1 MKNYMTVKEAAD
13 RWGLSE
19 RRVTTLC
26 REERIY
32 GSQKQGRSWMIPET
46 AEKPSDNRIKTG
58 NYIQKQ
64 EQQLPLPI
72 GVSDYRV
79 ASTEY
84 YYIDKT
90 MLIKEFLDERAK
102 VSLFTRPRR
111 FGKTLNMDMLRVFFE
126 KTEEDTSVYFR
137 DKKIW
142 TCGETYQAYQGK
154 YPVIFL
160 TFKDVKCIGWEETKK
175 NLTDII
181 RAEYER
187 HEELLNSE
195 TCSIYDKKYIENI
208 LNKEADDVDWVR
220 SLFRLSQML
229 HEHHKVAPVIIID
242 EYDTP
247 IQQGYANGFYDDVV
261 LFMRNFFSGGLKD
274 NRHLSF
280 GFMTGILRVAKES
293 IFSGLNNL
301 KLNSV
306 LDDRYGQY
314 FGFVPDEVRRMA
326 KYYGVP
332 EKYGEICDWY
342 DGYRFG
348 EYEIFNPWSVISYF
362 NNGCKP
368 KAFWQF
374 TGSNDIIEDILENA
388 PEDVYEKM
396 YKLMQGESILSY
408 VDTAVIY
415 PQIKNNPSSIYSFL
429 LVTGYLKADF
439 VDSSYGEDYMC
450 RVSLPNKEISFVYSK
465 EVLAKFGDVVPQ
477 STAINIKQSIYEN
490 NVTEF
495 QKYLRKLLE
504 QSVSFYDTAKEV
516 FYHGL
521 VLGLLATLDNQY
533 FITSNKESG
542 DGRYDL
548 QLMPK
553 KDTLPGIL
561 IELKAV
567 KESSGSNLK
576 ELADAAISQIEEK
589 HYESELRAKGVDTI
603 VKYGV
608 AFCGKNVEVIMK

>member
-1 MKNYMTVKEAAD
+1 MTDYITAKEAAE

-32 GSQKQGRSWMIPET
+32 GSKKQGRSWMIPEE
-46 AEKPSDNRIKTG
+46 AEKPSDNRVKSG
-58 NYIQKQ
+58 NYIQKST
-64 EQQLPLPI
+64 EKLSMPVGI
-72 GVSDYRV
+72 SDYRV
-79 ASTEY
+79 ASTKY
-84 YYIDKT
+84 YYVDKT
-90 MLIKEFLDERAK
+90 MLIKEFLDERPM

-126 KTEEDTSVYFR
+126 KTEEDTSIYFR
-137 DKKIW
+137 NKKIW
-142 TCGETYQAYQGK
+142 ACGERYQAYQGK

-160 TFKDVKCIGWEETKK
+160 TFKDVKCTNWEDTK
-175 NLTDII
+175 TDLMNII
-181 RAEYER
+181 QAEYKR
-187 HEELLNSE
+187 HQKVLE
-195 TCSIYDKKYIENI
+195 TCDQYDKKYYQKI
-208 LNKEADDVDWVR
+208 LSKEADDADWVR
-220 SLFRLSQML
+220 SLLNLSRIL
-229 HEHHKVAPVIIID
+229 HEYHKIAPIIIID

-247 IQQGYANGFYDDVV
+247 IQQGYTKGFYDEVV
-261 LFMRNFFSGGLKD
+261 MFMRNFFSGGLKD
-274 NRHLSF
+274 NRHLSY

-301 KLNSV
+301 KLNSI
-306 LDDRYGQY
+306 LDERYGQY
-314 FGFVPDEVRRMA
+314 FGFTPDEVKEMA

-332 EKYGEICDWY
+332 EKYKEIYEWY

-348 EYEIFNPWSVISYF
+348 GYEIFNPWSVISYF
-362 NNGCKP
+362 NNRCKP

-374 TGSNDIIEDILENA
+374 TGSNDILEDILENA
-388 PEDVYEKM
+388 PEDVYEKLN
-396 YKLMQGESILSY
+396 KLMQGESILSY
-408 VDTAVIY
+408 IDTAVIY
-415 PQIKNNPSSIYSFL
+415 PQVKDNPSTIYSFL

-465 EVLAKFGDVVPQ
+465 EVLARFRDVVPQ
-477 STAINIKQSIYEN
+477 SSAINIKQALYEN

-495 QKYLRKLLE
+495 QKHLQKLLE
-504 QSVSFYDTAKEV
+504 QSVSFYDTAKET

-521 VLGLLATLDNQY
+521 VLGLCATLDNQY
-533 FITSNKESG
+533 LITSNRESG

-553 KDTLPGIL
+553 KATLPGIL
-561 IELKAV
+561 IELKV
-567 KESSGSNLK
+567 GKEYPVSDLK
-576 ELADAAISQIEEK
+576 ELAETAIRQIEEK
-589 HYESELRAKGVDTI
+589 HYENELRAKGVDTI

-608 AFCGKNVEVIMK
+608 AFCGKNVEVIIK

>member
-1 MKNYMTVKEAAD
+1 MTDYITAKEAAE

-32 GSQKQGRSWMIPET
+32 GSKKEGRSWMIPEM
-46 AEKPSDNRIKTG
+46 AEKPSDNRVKSG
-58 NYIQKQ
+58 NYIQKA
-64 EQQLPLPI
+64 EEKLKLPI
-72 GVSDYRV
+72 GVSDYRI

-84 YYIDKT
+84 YYVDKT
-90 MLIKEFLDERAK
+90 MLIKEFLDERPM

-126 KTEEDTSVYFR
+126 KTEEDTSIYFR

-142 TCGETYQAYQGK
+142 ACGEKYQAYQGK

-160 TFKDVKCIGWEETKK
+160 SFKDVKCDNWEETKR

-187 HEELLNSE
+187 HEELLDSE
-195 TCSIYDKKYIENI
+195 DCSIYDKKYIQNI
-208 LNKEADDVDWVR
+208 LNNEADDVDWVR
-220 SLFRLSQML
+220 SLLNLSRML
-229 HEHHKVAPVIIID
+229 HEHHKVAPIIIID

-247 IQQGYANGFYDDVV
+247 IQQGHVNGFYNEVV
-261 LFMRNFFSGGLKD
+261 MFMRNFFSGGLKD

-306 LDDRYGQY
+306 LDERYGQY
-314 FGFVPDEVRRMA
+314 FGFTPEEVRMMVR
-326 KYYGVP
+326 YYGVP

-348 EYEIFNPWSVISYF
+348 GYEIFNPWSVISYF
-362 NNGCKP
+362 NNECKP

-388 PEDVYEKM
+388 PEDVYEKL
-396 YKLMQGESILSY
+396 YQLMQGESILSY
-408 VDTAVIY
+408 IDTAVIY
-415 PQIKNNPSSIYSFL
+415 PQIKDNPSSIYSFL

-439 VDSSYGEDYMC
+439 VDSSYGEDYVC

-465 EVLAKFGDVVPQ
+465 EVLAKFRDVVPQ
-477 STAINIKQSIYEN
+477 STAINIKLALYES

-495 QKYLRKLLE
+495 QKQLQKLLE
-504 QSVSFYDTAKEV
+504 QSVSFYDTEKET

-521 VLGLLATLDNQY
+521 VLGLCATLDNQY
-533 FITSNKESG
+533 FVTSNRESG
-542 DGRYDL
+542 DGRFDI

-553 KDTLPGIL
+553 KETLPGIL
-561 IELKAV
+561 IELKAAR
-567 KESSGSNLK
+567 ESSASNLE
-576 ELADAAISQIEEK
+576 ELAYAAVKQIEEK
-589 HYESELRAKGVDTI
+589 HYESELRAKGVDRI

>member
-1 MKNYMTVKEAAD
+1 M
-13 RWGLSE
+13 
-19 RRVTTLC
+19 
-26 REERIY
+26 
-32 GSQKQGRSWMIPET
+32 
-46 AEKPSDNRIKTG
+46 
-58 NYIQKQ
+58 
-64 EQQLPLPI
+64 
-72 GVSDYRV
+72 
-79 ASTEY
+79 
-84 YYIDKT
+84 
-90 MLIKEFLDERAK
+90 
-102 VSLFTRPRR
+102 
-111 FGKTLNMDMLRVFFE
+111 
-126 KTEEDTSVYFR
+126 
-137 DKKIW
+137 
-142 TCGETYQAYQGK
+142 
-154 YPVIFL
+154 
-160 TFKDVKCIGWEETKK
+160 
-175 NLTDII
+175 
-181 RAEYER
+181 
-187 HEELLNSE
+187 
-195 TCSIYDKKYIENI
+195 
-208 LNKEADDVDWVR
+208 
-220 SLFRLSQML
+220 
-229 HEHHKVAPVIIID
+229 
-242 EYDTP
+242 
-247 IQQGYANGFYDDVV
+247 
-261 LFMRNFFSGGLKD
+261 KD

-306 LDDRYGQY
+306 LDERYGQY
-314 FGFVPDEVRRMA
+314 FGFTPDEVRMMA
-326 KYYGVP
+326 RYYGVP

-348 EYEIFNPWSVISYF
+348 GYEIFNPWSVISYF

-388 PEDVYEKM
+388 PEEVYEKLNQ
-396 YKLMQGESILSY
+396 LMQGESILSY
-408 VDTAVIY
+408 IDTAVIY

-465 EVLAKFGDVVPQ
+465 EVLAKFRDVVPQ
-477 STAINIKQSIYEN
+477 STAISVKQAIYEN

-495 QKYLRKLLE
+495 QKHLQKLLD
-504 QSVSFYDTAKEV
+504 QSVSFYDTGKEI

-521 VLGLLATLDNQY
+521 VLGLCATLDHQY
-533 FITSNKESG
+533 FITSNREAG
-542 DGRYDL
+542 EGRYDL

-553 KDTLPGIL
+553 TNTLPGIL

-567 KESSGSNLK
+567 KESSVSNLK
-576 ELADAAISQIEEK
+576 ELAHAAMRQIEEK

>member
-1 MKNYMTVKEAAD
+1 MTDYITAKEAAE

-32 GSQKQGRSWMIPET
+32 GSKKQGRSWMIPEE
-46 AEKPSDNRIKTG
+46 AEKPSDNRVKSG
-58 NYIQKQ
+58 NYIQKST
-64 EQQLPLPI
+64 EKLSMPVGI
-72 GVSDYRV
+72 SDYRV
-79 ASTEY
+79 ASTKY
-84 YYIDKT
+84 YYVDKT
-90 MLIKEFLDERAK
+90 MLIKEFLDERPM

-126 KTEEDTSVYFR
+126 KTEEDTSIYFR
-137 DKKIW
+137 NKKIW
-142 TCGETYQAYQGK
+142 ACGERYQAYQGK

-160 TFKDVKCIGWEETKK
+160 TFKDVKCTNWEDTK
-175 NLTDII
+175 TDLMNII
-181 RAEYER
+181 QAEYKR
-187 HEELLNSE
+187 HQKVLE
-195 TCSIYDKKYIENI
+195 TCDQYDKKYYQKI
-208 LNKEADDVDWVR
+208 LSKEADDADWVR
-220 SLFRLSQML
+220 SLLNLSRIL
-229 HEHHKVAPVIIID
+229 HEYHKIAPIIIID

-247 IQQGYANGFYDDVV
+247 IQQGYTKGFYDEVV
-261 LFMRNFFSGGLKD
+261 MFMRNFFSGGLKD
-274 NRHLSF
+274 NRHLSY

-301 KLNSV
+301 KLNSI
-306 LDDRYGQY
+306 LDERYGQY
-314 FGFVPDEVRRMA
+314 FGFTSDEVKEMA

-332 EKYGEICDWY
+332 EKYKEIYEWY

-348 EYEIFNPWSVISYF
+348 GYEIFNPWSVISYF

-374 TGSNDIIEDILENA
+374 TGSNDILEDILENA
-388 PEDVYEKM
+388 PEDVYEKLN
-396 YKLMQGESILSY
+396 KLMQGESILSY
-408 VDTAVIY
+408 IDTAVIY
-415 PQIKNNPSSIYSFL
+415 PQIKDNPSTIYSFL

-465 EVLAKFGDVVPQ
+465 EVLARFRDVVPQ
-477 STAINIKQSIYEN
+477 SSAINIKQALYEN

-495 QKYLRKLLE
+495 QKHLQKLLE
-504 QSVSFYDTAKEV
+504 QSVSFYDTAKET

-521 VLGLLATLDNQY
+521 VLGLCATLDNQY
-533 FITSNKESG
+533 LITSNRESG

-561 IELKAV
+561 IELKV
-567 KESSGSNLK
+567 GKEYPVSDLK
-576 ELADAAISQIEEK
+576 ELAETAIRQIEEK

-608 AFCGKNVEVIMK
+608 AFCGKNVEVIIK

>member
-1 MKNYMTVKEAAD
+1 MTDYITAKEAAE

-32 GSQKQGRSWMIPET
+32 GSKKQGRSWMIPEE
-46 AEKPSDNRIKTG
+46 AEKPSDNRVKSG
-58 NYIQKQ
+58 NYIQKST
-64 EQQLPLPI
+64 EKLSMPVGI
-72 GVSDYRV
+72 SDYRV
-79 ASTEY
+79 ASTKY
-84 YYIDKT
+84 YYVDKT
-90 MLIKEFLDERAK
+90 MLIKEFLDERPM

-126 KTEEDTSVYFR
+126 KTEEDTSIYFR
-137 DKKIW
+137 NKKIW
-142 TCGETYQAYQGK
+142 ACGERYQAYQGK

-160 TFKDVKCIGWEETKK
+160 TFKDVKCTNWEDTK
-175 NLTDII
+175 TDLMNII
-181 RAEYER
+181 QAEYKR
-187 HEELLNSE
+187 HQKVLE
-195 TCSIYDKKYIENI
+195 TCDQYDKKYYQKI
-208 LNKEADDVDWVR
+208 LSKEADDADWVR
-220 SLFRLSQML
+220 SLLNLSRIL
-229 HEHHKVAPVIIID
+229 HEYHKIAPIIIID

-247 IQQGYANGFYDDVV
+247 IQQGYTKGFYDEVV
-261 LFMRNFFSGGLKD
+261 MFMRNFFSGGLKD
-274 NRHLSF
+274 NRHLSY

-301 KLNSV
+301 KLNSI
-306 LDDRYGQY
+306 LDERYGQY
-314 FGFVPDEVRRMA
+314 FGFTSDEVKEMA

-332 EKYGEICDWY
+332 EKYKEIYEWY

-348 EYEIFNPWSVISYF
+348 GYEIFNPWSVISYF
-362 NNGCKP
+362 NNRCKP

-374 TGSNDIIEDILENA
+374 TGSNDILEDILENA
-388 PEDVYEKM
+388 PEDVYEKLN
-396 YKLMQGESILSY
+396 KLMQGESILSY
-408 VDTAVIY
+408 IDTAVIY
-415 PQIKNNPSSIYSFL
+415 PQIKDNPSTIYSFL

-465 EVLAKFGDVVPQ
+465 EVLARFRDVVPQ
-477 STAINIKQSIYEN
+477 SSAINIKQALYEN

-495 QKYLRKLLE
+495 QKHLQKLLE
-504 QSVSFYDTAKEV
+504 QSVSFYDTAKET

-521 VLGLLATLDNQY
+521 VLGLCATLDNQY
-533 FITSNKESG
+533 LITSNRESG

-553 KDTLPGIL
+553 KATLPGIL
-561 IELKAV
+561 IELKV
-567 KESSGSNLK
+567 GKEYPVSDLK
-576 ELADAAISQIEEK
+576 ELAETAIRQIEEK

-608 AFCGKNVEVIMK
+608 AFCGKNVEVIIK

>member
-1 MKNYMTVKEAAD
+1 MTDYITAKEAAE

-32 GSQKQGRSWMIPET
+32 GSKKQGRSWMIPKE
-46 AEKPSDNRIKTG
+46 AEKPSDNRVKSG
-58 NYIQKQ
+58 NYIQKST
-64 EQQLPLPI
+64 EKLSMPVGI
-72 GVSDYRV
+72 SDYRV
-79 ASTEY
+79 ASTKY
-84 YYIDKT
+84 YYVDKT
-90 MLIKEFLDERAK
+90 MLIKEFLDERPM

-126 KTEEDTSVYFR
+126 KTEEDTSIYFR
-137 DKKIW
+137 NKKIW
-142 TCGETYQAYQGK
+142 ACGERYQAYQGK

-160 TFKDVKCIGWEETKK
+160 TFKDVKCTNWEDTK
-175 NLTDII
+175 TDLMNII
-181 RAEYER
+181 QAEYKR
-187 HEELLNSE
+187 HQKVLE
-195 TCSIYDKKYIENI
+195 TCDQYDKKYYQKI
-208 LNKEADDVDWVR
+208 LNKEADDADWVR
-220 SLFRLSQML
+220 SLLNLSRIL
-229 HEHHKVAPVIIID
+229 HEYHKIAPIIIID

-247 IQQGYANGFYDDVV
+247 IQQGYTKGFYDEVV
-261 LFMRNFFSGGLKD
+261 MFMRNFFSGGLKD
-274 NRHLSF
+274 NRHLSY

-301 KLNSV
+301 KLNSI
-306 LDDRYGQY
+306 LDERYGQY
-314 FGFVPDEVRRMA
+314 FGFTPDEVKEMA

-332 EKYGEICDWY
+332 EKYKEIYEWY

-348 EYEIFNPWSVISYF
+348 GYEIFNPWSVISYF
-362 NNGCKP
+362 NNRCKP

-374 TGSNDIIEDILENA
+374 TGSNDILEDILENA
-388 PEDVYEKM
+388 PEDVYEKLN
-396 YKLMQGESILSY
+396 KLMQGESILSY
-408 VDTAVIY
+408 IDTAVIY
-415 PQIKNNPSSIYSFL
+415 PQIKDNPSTIYSFL
-429 LVTGYLKADF
+429 LVTGYLKAGF

-465 EVLAKFGDVVPQ
+465 EVLARFRDVVPQ
-477 STAINIKQSIYEN
+477 SSAINIKQALYEN

-495 QKYLRKLLE
+495 QKHLQKLLE
-504 QSVSFYDTAKEV
+504 QSVSFYDTAKET

-521 VLGLLATLDNQY
+521 VLGLCATLDNQY
-533 FITSNKESG
+533 LITSNRESG

-553 KDTLPGIL
+553 KATLPGIL
-561 IELKAV
+561 IELKV
-567 KESSGSNLK
+567 GKEYPVSDLK
-576 ELADAAISQIEEK
+576 ELAETAIRQIEEK

-608 AFCGKNVEVIMK
+608 AFCGKNVEVIIK

>member
-1 MKNYMTVKEAAD
+1 MTNYITSKEAAE

-32 GSQKQGRSWMIPET
+32 GSKKQGRSWMIPEM
-46 AEKPSDNRIKTG
+46 AEKPFDNRVKTG
-58 NYIQKQ
+58 NYIQK
-64 EQQLPLPI
+64 EEKPLRLPI
-72 GVSDYRV
+72 GISDYRE
-79 ASTEY
+79 ACGDY
-84 YYIDKT
+84 YYVDKT
-90 MLIKEFLDERAK
+90 LLIKEFLDERPK

-111 FGKTLNMDMLRVFFE
+111 FGKTLNMDMFRVFFE
-126 KTEEDTSVYFR
+126 KTEEDTSIYFR

-142 TCGETYQAYQGK
+142 ACGKEYRAFQGK

-160 TFKDVKCIGWEETKK
+160 TFKDVKCGSWIDTKK

-187 HEELLNSE
+187 HGELLNSE
-195 TCSIYDKKYIENI
+195 ACSIYDKKYIRNI

-220 SLFRLSQML
+220 SLLNLSRML
-229 HEHHKVAPVIIID
+229 HEHHKVAPIIIID

-247 IQQGYANGFYDDVV
+247 IQQGHTNGFYDEVV
-261 LFMRNFFSGGLKD
+261 LFMKNFFSGGLKD
-274 NRHLSF
+274 NRHLSY

-306 LDDRYGQY
+306 LDDKYGQY
-314 FGFVPDEVRRMA
+314 FGFTPDEVRRMA

-332 EKYGEICDWY
+332 EKYEEICEWY

-348 EYEIFNPWSVISYF
+348 GYEIFNPWSVISYF
-362 NNGCKP
+362 NNGCKA

-374 TGSNDIIEDILENA
+374 TGSNDIIEDVLDNA
-388 PEDVYEKM
+388 SEDVYEKLNQ
-396 YKLMQGESILSY
+396 LMQGTSILSY
-408 VDTAVIY
+408 IDTAVIY

-450 RVSLPNKEISFVYSK
+450 RVSLPNKEISFVYNK
-465 EVLAKFGDVVPQ
+465 EVLAKFIDIVPQ
-477 STAINIKQSIYEN
+477 STAIHIKQAIYEN
-490 NVTEF
+490 NAADF
-495 QKYLRKLLE
+495 QKHLKKLLE
-504 QSVSFYDTAKEV
+504 QSVSFYDTAKET

-521 VLGLLATLDNQY
+521 VLGLCATLDNQY
-533 FITSNKESG
+533 FITSNREAG
-542 DGRYDL
+542 DGRYDI
-548 QLMPK
+548 QLWPK

-567 KESSGSNLK
+567 RENSGSNLK
-576 ELADAAISQIEEK
+576 ELADAAIRQIEEK
-589 HYESELRAKGVDTI
+589 HYENELRTKGVET
-603 VKYGV
+603 VRKYGV
-608 AFCGKNVEVIMK
+608 AFCGKTVEVIVK